1 MREGCFAKPGFHV
14 NTAQVIQRFQI
25 EDLIVQD
32 TSGVVFR
39 ALDLETGNVVALRR
53 FFPFGADG
61 GGLQA
66 EEQAAYNIAVSRLAA
81 LQHPSLRAV
90 ICGDCDP
97 VDGMPFIAT
106 EWVEGDTLGVTMANG
121 PLEASVAV
129 RLITQALEVSEL
141 LSHVLAEEGVWV
153 ETDLQAI
160 VVGSEESGRGF
171 TFWISPLKWL
181 SRDDRTRGLDSI
193 VSLTEEVM
201 GWKGRIVNDQAGR
214 GLGGWVKWLTTVAG
228 TTTLLEARESLAA
241 SVGAEPP
248 PSAKNLVV
256 KATTRPLVRPAV
268 PLKPHSSKAPI
279 LAACALSLIV
289 AGVGAFVWMRKSAPE
304 KPAALPENLPA
315 LSKQAPTKSTE
326 KPTPKP
332 TQPAANDI
340 SADVAATDEITRKA
354 NEHLARLQESDQDH
368 EEKIQT
374 QQAVADQQGGVI
386 LWNQKELL
394 LAQEDKVVTISGKPT
409 QVDASGSGKTLYLVF
424 GSKDAGDYFRAG
436 MMRGETAEEDVKKSL
451 EPFLNKELQIT
462 GEIMKRMAG
471 KNNFVPEMIFST
483 LTDIKVTE

>member
-1 MREGCFAKPGFHV
+1 M
-14 NTAQVIQRFQI
+14 IQRFQI

-106 EWVEGDTLGVTMANG
+106 EWVEGDTLGVTLANG

-160 VVGSEESGRGF
+160 VVGSEASGRGF

-181 SRDDRTRGLDSI
+181 SRDDRTRGLESI

-201 GWKGRIVNDQAGR
+201 GWKGRLVNDQAGR
-214 GLGGWVKWLTTVAG
+214 GLGGWVKWLSTVSS

-315 LSKQAPTKSTE
+315 LSKQAPTKSAE
-326 KPTPKP
+326 KPKPKP
-332 TQPAANDI
+332 AQAAAAATSEVSSDE
-340 SADVAATDEITRKA
+340 VAATDDVTKKA
-354 NEHLARLQESDQDH
+354 NELLARLQETDQEH
-368 EEKIQT
+368 QEKLKT

-394 LAQEDKVVTISGKPT
+394 LAQEDKVVTISGKPET
-409 QVDASGSGKTLYLVF
+409 VKPSTSGKTIYLNF
-424 GSKDAGDYFRAG
+424 GSKANGDTFRAG
-436 MMRGETAEEDVKKSL
+436 MKVGNSSKEEVTKSL
-451 EPFLNKELQIT
+451 EAFLNQELEIT
-462 GEIMKRMAG
+462 GKVIKQQFGDSTHELIF
-471 KNNFVPEMIFST
+471 NSPE
-483 LTDIKVTE
+483 DIKIKK

>member
-1 MREGCFAKPGFHV
+1 MF
-14 NTAQVIQRFQI
+14 QRFQI

-106 EWVEGDTLGVTMANG
+106 EWVEGDTLGVSLANG

-160 VVGSEESGRGF
+160 VVGSEKSGRGF

-214 GLGGWVKWLTTVAG
+214 GLGGWVKWLSTVSS

-248 PSAKNLVV
+248 ASAKNLVV

-268 PLKPHSSKAPI
+268 PLKSHSSKAPI
-279 LAACALSLIV
+279 LAACLLSLIV

-304 KPAALPENLPA
+304 TPVALPEKLPE
-315 LSKQAPTKSTE
+315 LSKQPTAKSTE
-326 KPTPKP
+326 KPKPKP
-332 TQPAANDI
+332 APTAAPATSED
-340 SADVAATDEITRKA
+340 SSDDVTRKA
-354 NEHLARLQESDQDH
+354 NELLARLQESDQDH
-368 EEKIQT
+368 EEKLQT
-374 QQAVADQQGGVI
+374 QQAAAEQQGGVI
-386 LWNQKELL
+386 VWNQKELL

-424 GSKDAGDYFRAG
+424 GSKEGGDYFRAG

-462 GEIMKRMAG
+462 GEIKKRIAG